1 MNKKEKRALFLS
13 LAIFRRFRLL
23 LRIVSTKPK
32 VVQTFKI
39 KKCYKKTPK

>member
-1 MNKKEKRALFLS
+1 MNKKEKRALS